1 MVCLAVGVIG
11 RLLCRRLCR
20 LLHRRLWVASPRHRG
35 LDDLPSFLLSCHPC
49 CCWIRR
55 PSHSPRYPSCRW
67 LRTTVPLPPSS
78 ALHHC
83 RGHGDLSSRSSGPC
97 SSRSRG
103 RSRDPLL
110 GAPVVDS
117 VAADV
122 SGGFDHLQS
131 GVSIL
136 LASYSPAVMRT
147 VRRVRWGPVRRRVRP
162 HSSSVSPSPYWDCRL
177 HSVVPAAAASHAHC
191 FAAVVVPFLTAAS
204 GVPLPAGCS
213 VHRSSPVCSD
223 F

>member
-11 RLLCRRLCR
+11 RLLRRRLCR
-20 LLHRRLWVASPRHRG
+20 LLHRRLWVTSPRHRG

-55 PSHSPRYPSCRW
+55 LYHSPRCPSCRR
-67 LRTTVPLPPSS
+67 LRTSVPLPPSS

-83 RGHGDLSSRSSGPC
+83 RGLGDLSSRSSGPC

-122 SGGFDHLQS
+122 SGGFDLGFPSCLLLILQLLCGLFDVYAGDLFV
-131 GVSIL
+131 GVYDYIRLRFLRLHIGIVVSTVLFPLPL
-136 LASYSPAVMRT
+136 LAMLIALQM
-147 VRRVRWGPVRRRVRP
+147 W
-162 HSSSVSPSPYWDCRL
+162 L
-177 HSVVPAAAASHAHC
+177 
-191 FAAVVVPFLTAAS
+191 FL
-204 GVPLPAGCS
+204 
-213 VHRSSPVCSD
+213 